1 MSGMNCKI
9 ERLVRLWLVVEED
22 RGMGATVCSGHAT
35 ETEANEAAQGGHEYV
50 EWVDIPWSRL
60 EALKPNVSHEAEGRS
75 VADD

>member
-1 MSGMNCKI
+1 MSDKL

-22 RGMGATVCSGHAT
+22 RGLGATVCSVHAT

-60 EALKPNVSHEAEGRS
+60 EALKPNDSKG
-75 VADD
+75 